1 MDTAL
6 VVVESAAKAKT
17 IEKFLGSSYKVLA
30 SGGHVRDL
38 PPRGLSVD
46 IENGFVPKFEVVP
59 DRARILD
66 TLKRAAKRTA
76 RIYLATDPDREGE
89 AISHDL
95 AEEFRTALGPRK
107 QVPIHR
113 ITFHEI
119 TPPAVRRAIA
129 EAGEVDSN
137 RVAAQQTRRVL
148 DRIVGYKISPLL
160 SRKVA
165 PRLSA
170 GRVQSVAL
178 RLICEREREIR
189 AFDMEEYW
197 TVEAHLAT
205 EAGERVVALADTPKS
220 PPKGPV
226 ARNEAVATAIRDAL
240 RECRFRVAA
249 VESKVR
255 RDHAPPPFITST
267 LQRQAASAFRFPAAR
282 TMRTAQGLYEG
293 VDLGSGDRVGLIT
306 YLRTDSTR
314 VSKEALAEV
323 RKLIGERFGDDFL
336 PDRPNF
342 FRKGKGAQDAHE
354 AIRPTSVHRTPE
366 AVAQYLNDD
375 QRRLYRMVW
384 ERFVASQM
392 CPAVFHDTRVSI
404 AADHPAGDPPE
415 IADFG
420 PAPAGLTATGSVL
433 VERGYRIL
441 YRETAEEV
449 SADGDEDD
457 ARRPLPALREG
468 QPLTGE
474 RVVPRQ
480 HFTSP
485 PRRYSEATLIRKMEQ
500 NGIGRPSTYVPTLR
514 RIKDREY
521 VRTKSRVFIPT
532 EVGLLVSDLLTGSF
546 DRLFAV
552 KYTAA
557 MEENLDRIEQGEADY
572 LSTLQD
578 FYRDF
583 AETLERAATEM
594 PRIKGL
600 PTAES
605 CETCG
610 RPLVLRWS
618 GGEKFLGC
626 SAFPDC
632 RGSRSLPGDGAEP
645 IEDEAPPCPECGA
658 AMSAK
663 RGRFGPFLGCSR
675 YPECQTII
683 QLRDGRLVPK
693 TKAEPLGEKCPECGE
708 GLVKRQGR
716 RGAFVGC
723 SGFPKCRYL
732 RPEPG
737 RAGGKKKT
745 KRKAAKK
752 ASARRTT
759 ASGAR
764 SGVRKKTAG
773 RRAAA
778 GP

>member
-1 MDTAL
+1 METAL

-17 IEKFLGSSYKVLA
+17 IEKFLGSSYRVLA

-38 PPRGLSVD
+38 PSRGLSVD

-59 DRARILD
+59 ERVRILD
-66 TLKRAAKRTA
+66 SLKRAAKRTG

-95 AEEFRTALGPRK
+95 AEEFRSALGPGK

-129 EAGEVDSN
+129 EAGEVDPN

-197 TVEAHLAT
+197 TVEAHLRT
-205 EAGERVVALADTPKS
+205 GEGDRVVALADTPKS
-220 PPKGPV
+220 PPRGPV
-226 ARNEAVATAIRDAL
+226 ARNEAAATAIRDAL

-249 VESKVR
+249 VESKER
-255 RDHAPPPFITST
+255 RDAAPPPFITST

-314 VSKEALAEV
+314 VSKQAIAEV

-336 PDRPNF
+336 PERPNF
-342 FRKGKGAQDAHE
+342 FRKGKAAQDAHE

-375 QRRLYRMVW
+375 QRKLYRMVW

-392 CPAVFHDTRVSI
+392 RPAVFHDTRVSI
-404 AADHPAGDPPE
+404 AAEYPGGAPPE

-420 PAPAGLTATGSVL
+420 PGPAGLTATGSVL
-433 VERGYRIL
+433 VERGYRVL

-449 SADGDEDD
+449 AADGDEDD
-457 ARRPLPALREG
+457 AKRPLPALREG

-521 VRTKSRVFIPT
+521 VRTKSRVFVPT
-532 EVGLLVSDLLTGSF
+532 EVGLLVSDLLTVSF

-572 LSTLQD
+572 LSTLRD

-583 AETLERAATEM
+583 SETLERAATEM

-600 PTAES
+600 PTAEP
-605 CETCG
+605 CEICG

-626 SAFPDC
+626 AGFPEC
-632 RGSRSLPGDGAEP
+632 RGSRSFPGDGAEP

-693 TKAEPLGEKCPECGE
+693 TKAEPVGEKCPECGKD
-708 GLVKRQGR
+708 LLKRQSR
-716 RGAFVGC
+716 RGSFVGC

-737 RAGGKKKT
+737 RGGGKKKT
-745 KRKAAKK
+745 RRKKVGAKSRAGAAKK
-752 ASARRTT
+752 TS
-759 ASGAR
+759 
-764 SGVRKKTAG
+764 G

-778 GP
+778 AP